1 MKLYLYGH
9 DYKYAAEQM
18 LLTLFPAQRPEYPAG
33 PPAPGEDA
41 LVLSLHRGA
50 VWATAT
56 AALSYGGR
64 EYRAARRCRTAELT
78 DPLSTDRALQ
88 RILKLAFY
96 DAGTAARGGEPPWG
110 ALTGVRPVKIPTKAM
125 LAGAGPAQAER
136 LLRDTYRVTEGRR
149 RLAMDCA
156 GASLAALRSLAPGEV
171 SLYVGIPFC
180 PTRCAYCSFVSA
192 DVGRALKLIDPFLDA
207 LCRELA
213 ATGAM
218 LADAGLRVR
227 TVYFGGGTPSFYGEK
242 RLREVLKTVA
252 KRFDLAK
259 DAEIT
264 VECNPDSVD
273 KKVFQALRRAG
284 VNRISLGVQSA
295 HDCELNCLHRP
306 HTFQQAQR
314 AVAAAR
320 EAKIKNISL
329 DLIYGLPNQDMA
341 GWRDTVEQV
350 LELEPEHLSC
360 YGLKVEPGTPLD
372 DRVVRG
378 EKLPDDDQQADMY
391 LWTVERLAAAGYRQ
405 YEISNFARAGFQSRH
420 NLKYWMGRPYI
431 GFGPGAHSDFG
442 GRRYSFTRDLEGYI
456 AAVLE
461 GGTVIDESDLIPQRE
476 RGGEYLMLRLRTTRG
491 IEEWE
496 YRREFFMNFDP
507 IEQKLEEYERQGWAE
522 RHDRRWNLT
531 AKGFLVSNQ
540 LIGELLSIQE
550 EATLEKTLPR
560 LKQGRPEEG

>member
-1 MKLYLYGH
+1 MKLYLRGH

-125 LAGAGPAQAER
+125 LAGASPAQAER

-227 TVYFGGGTPSFYGEK
+227 PVYFGGATPTPLSAPQLDRLMGELAEHIDLSGCTEYTVEAGRPDTITAEK
-242 RLREVLKTVA
+242 LAVLKSHG
-252 KRFDLAK
+252 
-259 DAEIT
+259 IT
-264 VECNPDSVD
+264 
-273 KKVFQALRRAG
+273 
-284 VNRISLGVQSA
+284 RISVNPQTMEDAVLRAIG
-295 HDCELNCLHRP
+295 RR
-306 HTFQQAQR
+306 HT
-314 AVAAAR
+314 AR
-320 EAKIKNISL
+320 EIEHAL
-329 DLIYGLPNQDMA
+329 D
-341 GWRDTVEQV
+341 
-350 LELEPEHLSC
+350 
-360 YGLKVEPGTPLD
+360 
-372 DRVVRG
+372 
-378 EKLPDDDQQADMY
+378 
-391 LWTVERLAAAGYRQ
+391 LAAAYGFPHVNMDLIAGLP
-405 YEISNFARAGFQSRH
+405 EDTAAGFRRSLDRCLEFETDNVTIHTLALKKGSRI
-420 NLKYWMGRPYI
+420 LTEGLSVP
-431 GFGPGAHSDFG
+431 GPEEVAQMLD
-442 GRRYSFTRDLEGYI
+442 Y
-456 AAVLE
+456 AAPML
-461 GGTVIDESDLIPQRE
+461 RE
-476 RGGEYLMLRLRTTRG
+476 RGYAPYYLYRQKYMSGSFENIGWTRPGAECWYNIDIMSELCSILSFGAGGSTKMVEGGRIQRVFNHKYPAEYT
-491 IEEWE
+491 
-496 YRREFFMNFDP
+496 
-507 IEQKLEEYERQGWAE
+507 Q
-522 RHDRRWNLT
+522 
-531 AKGFLVSNQ
+531 
-540 LIGELLSIQE
+540 
-550 EATLEKTLPR
+550 
-560 LKQGRPEEG
+560 RPEKWRANQNAFAEFYEHV